1 MIATCFVLLA
11 GSDSAGGRYEPMT
24 PDGSDDSHPA
34 PGDTNRINDVFVHDR
49 DQTCGNGV
57 RDNDEQCD
65 DGNLVDGDGCSET
78 QRG

>member
-1 MIATCFVLLA
+1 V
-11 GSDSAGGRYEPMT
+11 SH
-24 PDGSDDSHPA
+24 SHPA

-65 DGNLVDGDGCSET
+65 DGSLVDGDGCSET